1 MNIRKLMALIAVMAM
16 VLVACGDGGTAD
28 TSAPGEAPE
37 TTAAAPDTTPEET
50 TPDETTGGDGTF
62 ETISPGVLT
71 VCTDAPYPPMEY
83 EDPDNPGEYT
93 GFDIELM
100 RAIAT
105 NLGLDLAVVNVG
117 FDPITSGLAMEA
129 GDCDIAAASM
139 TITAERAENIAFSDG
154 YFSGDQSLLVLAD
167 SGIAT
172 LEDLAGQSLAVQTG
186 TTGEIYAQ
194 ENAPED
200 TELVSFENPGD
211 LFLALESGQVQG
223 VLQDLVPNQDY
234 ANANETAAVVET
246 YPTDEEYGFGAK
258 LEGSEA
264 LIQAVND
271 QLAALR
277 DDGTYDQIYEEFF
290 PLG

>member
-1 MNIRKLMALIAVMAM
+1 MKLNRLILLLAALSLALA
-16 VLVACGDGGTAD
+16 ACGGGDG
-28 TSAPGEAPE
+28 
-37 TTAAAPDTTPEET
+37 DTTEATDATDT
-50 TPDETTGGDGTF
+50 TETTGGEATADF
-62 ETISPGVLT
+62 ETITDGVLT

-100 RAIAT
+100 RAVAT
-105 NLGLDLAVVNVG
+105 NLGLELAVVNVG
-117 FDPITSGLAMEA
+117 FDPITSGLAMES
-129 GDCDIAAASM
+129 GECDIAAASI
-139 TITAERAENIAFSDG
+139 TITPERAENIAFTDG

-167 SGIAT
+167 SGIES

-186 TTGEIYAQ
+186 TTGEIYAN

-200 TELVSFENPGD
+200 TEVVSFENPGD

-234 ANANETAAVVET
+234 ANNNESAIVVAT
-246 YPTDEEYGFGAK
+246 YPTDEEYGFAAK
-258 LEGSEA
+258 KEGSEA
-264 LIQAVND
+264 LIEAVNA

-277 DDGTYDQIYEEFF
+277 QDGTYDQIYEQFF
-290 PLG
+290 PMGQ